1 MIKLLILFS
10 ALTLAGCDFYYKS
23 TTTSGGD
30 FSSSNHV
37 EGDTDNSDNSTNTD
51 DNSLIDVDGN
61 TTGDDSTF
69 TVE

>member
-1 MIKLLILFS
+1 MMKLLVLLS
-10 ALTLAGCDFYYKS
+10 ALMLAGCDLYYKS
-23 TTTSGGD
+23 TVTAGGD
-30 FSSSNHV
+30 FSESNNI
-37 EGDTDNSDNSTNTD
+37 EGDTDNSDNSTTTD